1 METAGDESAVN
12 SNLVESTPS
21 AAEAANNEANEGM
34 DAADN
39 GDNPTSLGE
48 LGVLTDDAPMSLNLA
63 VGPPSPLT
71 GCYLLII
78 IGEPHSNEHKDIII
92 QRILKGKKS
101 FINHGKIFFHAP
113 PTSVLCRKIH
123 SIINS
128 QIELFHISYSW
139 RHFSTVFN
147 YIFSIFSFET
157 LCYILTF
164 ELFIAV

>member
-12 SNLVESTPS
+12 TNLVESTPP
-21 AAEAANNEANEGM
+21 AAEAAETAEVVEASNNDANEGM

-92 QRILKGKKS
+92 QRILKGKKP
-101 FINHGKIFFHAP
+101 FINHSKIFFHTRT
-113 PTSVLCRKIH
+113 TSVLCRK
-123 SIINS
+123 
-128 QIELFHISYSW
+128 
-139 RHFSTVFN
+139 STP
-147 YIFSIFSFET
+147 SS
-157 LCYILTF
+157 
-164 ELFIAV
+164 AV